1 MEEQIASLVDP
12 IYRDKVLRAREAPLT
27 KKMGWG
33 AELFSEV
40 CGRMRS
46 GIRMQFPEA
55 DEEEVNKILR
65 DRLDRLTQVEE
76 MGIFEPAKTQ

>member
-1 MEEQIASLVDP
+1 MEEQIAALVDP
-12 IYRDKVLRAREAPLT
+12 IYRDKVLRAREAPLS

-33 AELFSEV
+33 AEMFSEV

-55 DEEEVNKILR
+55 DEEEVNNILR
-65 DRLDRLTQVEE
+65 DRLDRLTRVEE
-76 MGIFEPAKTQ
+76 MGIFEPAKSQ